1 MSEARDKIQH
11 RIKKILRNEVK
22 VKQEEEEDDDEND
35 EWDLLGHPCRTLSSV
50 LRKYLTC
57 RNSSYP
63 DKMKYIQYVF
73 DFDDYSNI
81 SFEKFKDILEEENSD
96 EDEDSDEELDEEE
109 VKRKEEEIIK
119 KYHEKVEKLE
129 QNWNIH
135 ADDLIIDKDY
145 NEKQENY
152 LGSEENSKRFF
163 IKYILILVQ
172 LFLKQC
178 KVDYKEINTFV
189 NYLKRLIDYPSSNCL
204 SMQRVISLLFY

>member
-1 MSEARDKIQH
+1 MSEARDKIQQ
-11 RIKKILRNEVK
+11 RILKILRNK
-22 VKQEEEEDDDEND
+22 VKIKVEKKEEVEEEEKKEEEEV

-50 LRKYLTC
+50 LQKYLTC

-63 DKMKYIQYVF
+63 DKMKFIQYVF

-81 SFEKFKDILEEENSD
+81 DFEIFKEDLEEENKD
-96 EDEDSDEELDEEE
+96 EKKELDEEE
-109 VKRKEEEIIK
+109 IRK
-119 KYHEKVEKLE
+119 KYLEKVAKLKWS
-129 QNWNIH
+129 WNIH

-152 LGSEENSKRFF
+152 LESEENSKRFF
-163 IKYILILVQ
+163 NKYVLILVQ

-189 NYLKRLIDYPSSNCL
+189 NYLKRLIDYPSSNSL
-204 SMQRVISLLFY
+204 SIQRVINLLFY